1 MIHFRLHAEL
11 YLLAFGPLRTV
22 FEERELIQFGEA
34 MMERDIRLREGLPA
48 VGEVEDGT
56 VKTEEDSGEE
66 GDEIEHDAR
75 ELRRLKP
82 Y

>member
-1 MIHFRLHAEL
+1 M
-11 YLLAFGPLRTV
+11 

-56 VKTEEDSGEE
+56 VKTEEDSEEE